1 MKRNNQEL
9 DAILDNAVA
18 GIRDEQLDAT
28 QVASSTSRVWAR
40 VSDEAA
46 AAGTM
51 LAASAEPAV
60 AAAAAAP
67 DHIRNCAD
75 FQSII
80 PTYLQG
86 KLSPARA
93 MLLEDHT
100 HECIPCRRALKAE
113 RSGEQVA
120 ATRAVRRPVRAGN
133 WSAGPAWRWSIAA
146 GVAICAVLAG
156 AAVYKMFPF
165 GGGTAL
171 AATIESTNGAV
182 YRVTDTEG
190 RALAVGEQI
199 KAGERVRTAKD
210 SAAVLKLADG
220 STVEMRERSEFS
232 VGHSGKDTTVK
243 LERGDVIVEA
253 AKRTSGHLYVQTP
266 DSLVSVTGTIF
277 SVGSGT
283 KGSRVSVVEG
293 EVHVAHSG
301 QKNILRPGDQTTSSV
316 SLERVPVTQDVAW
329 SRNAQKYNNLV
340 TELTKLR
347 QDLNQ
352 RVARPGVR
360 YSSRFLDLVPEN
372 TVLYAAL
379 PNLAESLA
387 ESHRIMQE
395 RIKQNPALAEWVGG
409 GMKREGRGAGFDDSV
424 IERVREFGAQLGEEI
439 VVSAGMDAKGEPS
452 SVVVFGELKDAAN
465 FRPFVE
471 KQIAQ
476 MGGAA
481 GGGKNPVRFVDDPL
495 TANVGAGDAAATAA
509 TPAKA
514 AGAKAKASAP
524 RREELYV
531 WVRNDLFVASPKLEA
546 LRAVET
552 TMNDA
557 AASRFVGTPFHTRL
571 SEVYK
576 EGAGLVVAADLE
588 KIVGQFVAKES
599 SDPNAA
605 RHVEAFRRLGLLSL
619 KHFVVEQKELRAKTQ
634 SRAVVS
640 FGEPR
645 RGIASWLAEPGPM
658 GALEFISPNAN
669 VAAAFVVKEPSL
681 LVDDLLGFLETA
693 EPNLRK
699 QLRELET
706 QQGFDIRRDFA
717 APLGG
722 EFAFAIDGPLL
733 PTPSWKMV
741 IEVYDQPKLQ
751 LTMERV
757 VERLNAWAA
766 QHGSRG
772 LRWENTT
779 DGAQTFYSLRSA
791 DLDLLQ
797 VHYTYAN
804 GYLIA
809 GPSKALLLG
818 TLKSREAQLTLLNS
832 ARFKS
837 ALPEDG
843 NANFSAIF
851 YHDLAPLLQPLAERA
866 AGMAGSLSEEQRKA
880 LGTYAADTQPT
891 LAYVY
896 AQGERITL
904 AANTEGGPFGLSPS
918 SLMGMP
924 NSFAIQH
931 ILMDGM
937 GGKKSNSSP
946 KELPEGAK
954 AKIDEAVRAAEEGAR
969 AAEKNAT
976 EKSAP
981 KR

>member
-1 MKRNNQEL
+1 MKRNNKEL

-18 GIRDEQLDAT
+18 GIRDEQPDAT
-28 QVASSTSRVWAR
+28 QVSASTSRVWAR
-40 VSDEAA
+40 VSEQ
-46 AAGTM
+46 AAGAM
-51 LAASAEPAV
+51 SASAESAV
-60 AAAAAAP
+60 AAAAP

-75 FQSII
+75 FQSLI
-80 PTYLQG
+80 PAYLQG

-113 RSGEQVA
+113 RSGVAAPA
-120 ATRAVRRPVRAGN
+120 ATRAVRRPARTSTWTV
-133 WSAGPAWRWSIAA
+133 SPAWRWSIAA
-146 GVAICAVLAG
+146 SAAICAVLAG
-156 AAVYKMFPF
+156 AAMFKKFTP
-165 GGGTAL
+165 GGSAL
-171 AATIESTNGAV
+171 AATVQSADGAV
-182 YRVTDTEG
+182 YRVTDAEG
-190 RALAVGEQI
+190 RALAVGAEI

-210 SAAVLKLADG
+210 SAAVLRLADG
-220 STVEMRERSEFS
+220 STVEIRERSEFS
-232 VGHSGKDTTVK
+232 VGHSGKDTTLK
-243 LERGDVIVEA
+243 LERGDMIVEA
-253 AKRTSGHLYVQTP
+253 AQRSGGHLYVQTP
-266 DSLVSVTGTIF
+266 DSLVAVTGTIF

-293 EVHVAHSG
+293 EVHVNHSG
-301 QKNILRPGDQTTSSV
+301 QKNVLRPGDQTTSSATI
-316 SLERVPVTQDVAW
+316 ERVPVQQDVAW
-329 SRNAQKYNNLV
+329 SRNAQRYANLV
-340 TELTKLR
+340 AELTKLR
-347 QDLNQ
+347 NDLNQ

-409 GMKREGRGAGFDDSV
+409 GMKREGKGAGLDESV

-452 SVVVFGELKDAAN
+452 SVVVMGELKDAAG

-476 MGGAA
+476 LGGTSGGA
-481 GGGKNPVRFVDDPL
+481 KNPVRFVDDPL
-495 TANVGAGDAAATAA
+495 TANVGAGADDAAAAA
-509 TPAKA
+509 SAKPSAAKSKA
-514 AGAKAKASAP
+514 AAP

-531 WVRNDLFVASPKLEA
+531 WVRNDLFVASPKIES

-552 TMNDA
+552 TMNNA
-557 AASRFVGTPFHTRL
+557 AANRFVGTPFHARL
-571 SEVYK
+571 SEIYR

-599 SDPNAA
+599 NDANAA
-605 RHVEAFRRLGLLSL
+605 RRVEAFRQLGLLSL
-619 KHFVVEQKELRAKTQ
+619 KHFVVEQKEVKAKTQ

-640 FGEPR
+640 FSEPR
-645 RGIASWLAEPGPM
+645 RGIASWLAAPGPM

-669 VAAAFVVKEPSL
+669 VATAFVVKEPAL

-699 QLRELET
+699 QLRELEA

-722 EFAFAIDGPLL
+722 EFAFAIDGPVL

-741 IEVYDQPKLQ
+741 VEVYDQPKLQ
-751 LTMERV
+751 GTLERV
-757 VERLNAWAA
+757 VERLNGWAT
-766 QHGSRG
+766 QHGSGG

-779 DGAQTFYSLRSA
+779 DGGQTYYSLRSV
-791 DLDLLQ
+791 DFGLQ

-804 GYLIA
+804 GYLVA

-818 TLKSREAQLTLLNS
+818 TMKSREAQLTLLNS

-851 YHDLAPLLQPLAERA
+851 YHDLSSLLQPLAERA
-866 AGMAGSLSEEQRKA
+866 AGVAGSLTEEQRKA
-880 LGTYAADTQPT
+880 LGAFAADTPPT

-896 AQGERITL
+896 AQGDRITL

-918 SLMGMP
+918 SLLGMP

-937 GGKKSNSSP
+937 GGKSKSSHGQSQ
-946 KELPEGAK
+946 KSVEG
-954 AKIDEAVRAAEEGAR
+954 KIDEAVRAAEEKAR
-969 AAEKNAT
+969 AAAKA
-976 EKSAP
+976 AP
-981 KR
+981 KQ